1 MTFSDTEMMELG
13 RKHPTNIHNTRLLI
27 RTLKNALEILQ
38 IEEAFMVEAYKHTY
52 VTTMLVKRLSQV
64 TYRLITW
71 LYSVVHNVAVLS
83 NVAFL

>member
-38 IEEAFMVEAYKHTY
+38 IEEAFTVEVYKHTY

-71 LYSVVHNVAVLS
+71 LYSVVHNVA
-83 NVAFL
+83 FL